1 MRLTLLLL
9 LPATLALATPTQASA
24 ASPPLGTVTS
34 LSSAASPGGEG
45 QPATL
50 TATVEGPGWPSGT
63 VTFSDYELGPLASV
77 ALSEGQATASL
88 PALPPGLHLISAEY
102 SGDGTFA
109 PSTARLTQRIGD
121 TVSSRVELNVDHNP
135 SGPGQAVT
143 LTADLLS
150 GAGFGTASGTV
161 TVVDGTTQLGALPV
175 SVLVGPAAQGPAPD
189 HLTLPI
195 TLLAPGVH
203 SLTAIY
209 SGDSNLK
216 GSTSTT
222 WNQVVGERV
231 ATATTLASAA
241 NPFLGGQKAM
251 LSAAVAPLT
260 PASRQPSGT
269 LTFRDG
275 GSVLGKA
282 DLASGAGTLAV
293 SLVAAGSH
301 DLTVAYS
308 GDSDF
313 QESTSAPLAL
323 QVLGV
328 AAGPSATSTT
338 LAAGPNPVSFG
349 QPLTLRASVAPVFGS
364 RVPGGS
370 VYFVD
375 ESGAVLGSIGL
386 DPAGQGVLATSAL
399 SAGPHRLTAVYAG
412 ADGFSHSSSN
422 PLDLNVERAPTSLS
436 AVPNAGQQAEGQ
448 VATLVVAVSG
458 QGASPAPGGSVTF
471 LDQGAV
477 LGTAAVGPD
486 GRANLSAEGLPGG
499 PQRVMAVYNGD
510 AEYASSTT
518 AFTVVVAGP
527 AATSTALRASQARVL
542 PGRDLT
548 FTATVSVRG
557 AGEQAPGGS
566 VTFKEGDT
574 VLGVGEVDD
583 MGAAR
588 LTVAALPPGDHTVE
602 ADFAGDPS
610 YAPSTATTTVEVL
623 ASRESAG

>member
-24 ASPPLGTVTS
+24 ASPALGTVTS
-34 LSSAASPGGEG
+34 LSPAASPVGEG
-45 QPATL
+45 QPTVL

-77 ALSEGQATASL
+77 ALSQGQATASL

-109 PSTARLTQRIGD
+109 PSSARLTQRIGD

-135 SGPGQAVT
+135 SRPGQAVT

-150 GAGFGTASGTV
+150 GAGFGAASGTV
-161 TVVDGTTQLGALPV
+161 TVVDGTTQLGSLPV
-175 SVLVGPAAQGPAPD
+175 SLLVGPAAQGPVPD
-189 HLTLPI
+189 HLTLPVSS
-195 TLLAPGVH
+195 LAPGVH

-209 SGDSNLK
+209 SGDGNLR

-260 PASRQPSGT
+260 PASRQPSGS

-293 SLVAAGSH
+293 SLIAAGSH

-323 QVLGV
+323 QVLGMT
-328 AAGPSATSTT
+328 AGPSATYTT
-338 LAAGPNPVSFG
+338 LTAGPDPLSFG

-375 ESGAVLGSIGL
+375 ESGAVLGGIGL

-399 SAGPHRLTAVYAG
+399 TAGPHRLTAVYAG
-412 ADGFSHSSSN
+412 ADGFS
-422 PLDLNVERAPTSLS
+422 
-436 AVPNAGQQAEGQ
+436 
-448 VATLVVAVSG
+448 
-458 QGASPAPGGSVTF
+458 
-471 LDQGAV
+471 
-477 LGTAAVGPD
+477 
-486 GRANLSAEGLPGG
+486 
-499 PQRVMAVYNGD
+499 
-510 AEYASSTT
+510 
-518 AFTVVVAGP
+518 
-527 AATSTALRASQARVL
+527 
-542 PGRDLT
+542 
-548 FTATVSVRG
+548 
-557 AGEQAPGGS
+557 
-566 VTFKEGDT
+566 
-574 VLGVGEVDD
+574 
-583 MGAAR
+583 
-588 LTVAALPPGDHTVE
+588 
-602 ADFAGDPS
+602 
-610 YAPSTATTTVEVL
+610 
-623 ASRESAG
+623 

>member
-1 MRLTLLLL
+1 LRLTLLLL
-9 LPATLALATPTQASA
+9 LPATFALATPTQASA
-24 ASPPLGTVTS
+24 ASPALGTVTS
-34 LSSAASPGGEG
+34 LSSAASPVGEV
-45 QPATL
+45 QPAVL

-77 ALSEGQATASL
+77 ALSQGQATASL

-109 PSTARLTQRIGD
+109 PSSARLTQRTGD
-121 TVSSRVELNVDHNP
+121 AVSSRVELNVDHNP
-135 SGPGQAVT
+135 SRPGQAVT

-161 TVVDGTTQLGALPV
+161 TVVDGTTQLGSLPV
-175 SVLVGPAAQGPAPD
+175 SLLVGPAAQGPVPD
-189 HLTLPI
+189 HLTLPVPS
-195 TLLAPGVH
+195 LAPGIH

-209 SGDSNLK
+209 SGDGNLK

-260 PASRQPSGT
+260 PASREPSGT

-275 GSVLGKA
+275 GAVLGKA

-323 QVLGV
+323 QVLGMV
-328 AAGPSATSTT
+328 AGPSATSTSLT
-338 LAAGPNPVSFG
+338 AGPNPLSFG

-375 ESGAVLGSIGL
+375 ESGAVLGGIGL

-399 SAGPHRLTAVYAG
+399 TAGPHRLTAVYAG

-422 PLDLNVERAPTSLS
+422 PLDLNVERAPTLLS
-436 AVPNAGQQAEGQ
+436 AVPNAGQQAQGQ
-448 VATLVVAVSG
+448 AGTLAVAVNG
-458 QGASPAPGGSVTF
+458 QGASPAPSGSVTF

-477 LGTAAVGPD
+477 LGTVAVGPD
-486 GRANLSAEGLPGG
+486 GRAYISADGLPPG
-499 PQRVMAVYNGD
+499 PQRLMAVYNGD

-527 AATSTALRASQARVL
+527 AATNTALRASQARVL

-548 FTATVSVRG
+548 FTATVSAG
-557 AGEQAPGGS
+557 AAGEEAPGGS

-583 MGAAR
+583 RGVAR
-588 LTVAALPPGDHTVE
+588 LTMGALPPGDHVVE
-602 ADFAGDPS
+602 ADFAGDAS
-610 YAPSTATTTVEVL
+610 YAPSAAATSVEVL
-623 ASRESAG
+623 ASRE